1 LFNKSLLTQE
11 PRCHA
16 KVLERDP
23 DRLAHAGR
31 HRAPC
36 PSVATVPNY
45 NIKAA
50 CRALSLIPEARTIDR
65 TQADASERC
74 EEAEQQARDELAKEW
89 TQFAAADRAM
99 CVGVSGAGSVNP
111 VYTEL
116 MSCLEMARDSEQS
129 AKPNT
134 QAR

>member
-1 LFNKSLLTQE
+1 MLRFSSATLIALLTL
-11 PRCHA
+11 A
-16 KVLERDP
+16 GT
-23 DRLAHAGR
+23 AHA
-31 HRAPC
+31 A

-50 CRALSLIPEARTIDR
+50 CRVLSLIPEARTIDR

-116 MSCLEMARDSEQS
+116 MRCLEMARDSEQS

>member
-1 LFNKSLLTQE
+1 MLRFSSATLIALLT
-11 PRCHA
+11 
-16 KVLERDP
+16 
-23 DRLAHAGR
+23 LAGTADA
-31 HRAPC
+31 APN
-36 PSVATVPNY
+36 VATVPNY

-74 EEAEQQARDELAKEW
+74 EEAEKQARDELAKEW

>member
-1 LFNKSLLTQE
+1 MLRISTVVIIALV
-11 PRCHA
+11 A
-16 KVLERDP
+16 
-23 DRLAHAGR
+23 LAGVA
-31 HRAPC
+31 RAA

-50 CRALSLIPEARTIDR
+50 CQALSLVPEARSIDR
-65 TQADASERC
+65 TQSDASQHC
-74 EEAEQQARDELAKEW
+74 LEAEQLAREQLAQEW
-89 TQFAAADRAM
+89 SQFAAADRAM

-116 MSCLEMARDSEQS
+116 MTCLEMARDSEQS
-129 AKPNT
+129 AKQSA

>member
-1 LFNKSLLTQE
+1 MLRFSSATLIALLTL
-11 PRCHA
+11 A
-16 KVLERDP
+16 GT
-23 DRLAHAGR
+23 AHA
-31 HRAPC
+31 A

-65 TQADASERC
+65 TQADASAHC
-74 EEAEQQARDELAKEW
+74 EEAEQQTRDELATEW
-89 TQFAAADRAM
+89 SQFAAADRAM
-99 CVGVSGAGSVNP
+99 CIGVSSAGSVNP

-116 MSCLEMARDSEQS
+116 MTCLEMARDSAQS

-134 QAR
+134 PAR